1 MAVESPSPTAAA
13 PSEQPGA
20 GSSQPAPKRRLLPED
35 RIGAVLMAL
44 LAVITFANVVVR
56 YLTDQS
62 FAWTEELSVV
72 LMVLLTMVA
81 ASAAVVRNA
90 HVRIEVL
97 IDGASPA
104 RQRALESLAAVA
116 SVIAWLLLAGLGSR
130 LAWDDFRFDV
140 TTPGIGLPQWWY
152 MIWLPL
158 LALLLAARSMQRLV
172 RLWTPKP

>member
-1 MAVESPSPTAAA
+1 MTEPSPPA
-13 PSEQPGA
+13 PGTGSAPGA
-20 GSSQPAPKRRLLPED
+20 ASAGSVARRTLLVED

-44 LAVITFANVVVR
+44 LALITFANVVVR

-81 ASAAVVRNA
+81 ASAAVVRNS

-97 IDGASPA
+97 LVGGSPA
-104 RQRALESLAAVA
+104 RQRALETLAALA
-116 SVIAWLLLAGLGSR
+116 SVIAWLLLSGLGWR
-130 LAWDDFRFDV
+130 LAWDDYRFDV

-152 MIWLPL
+152 TIWLPL
-158 LALLLAARSMQRLV
+158 LALLLAVRSMQRLIRIWV
-172 RLWTPKP
+172 PPK

>member
-1 MAVESPSPTAAA
+1 MTDTPPPPVAAA
-13 PSEQPGA
+13 GATPEAARAAQPPG
-20 GSSQPAPKRRLLPED
+20 RRLLPED

-44 LAVITFANVVVR
+44 LALITFANVVVR

-97 IDGASPA
+97 VASGSPA
-104 RQRALESLAAVA
+104 RQRALESLASLA
-116 SVIAWLLLAGLGSR
+116 SVVAWLLLAGLGSR
-130 LAWDDFRFDV
+130 LAWDDYRFDV

-152 MIWLPL
+152 TIWLPL
-158 LALLLAARSMQRLV
+158 LALLLAVRSMQRLV
-172 RLWTPKP
+172 GHWTPKS

>member
-1 MAVESPSPTAAA
+1 VAESPPPPASAPAA
-13 PSEQPGA
+13 EPGLA
-20 GSSQPAPKRRLLPED
+20 LGQSARRRLLPED

-44 LAVITFANVVVR
+44 LALITFANVVVR

-72 LMVLLTMVA
+72 LMLTMVA

-97 IDGASPA
+97 IDGASTA
-104 RQRALESLAAVA
+104 RLRALESLAALA
-116 SVIAWLLLAGLGSR
+116 SVIAWLLLTGLGSR
-130 LAWDDFRFDV
+130 LAWDDYRFDV

-152 MIWLPL
+152 TIWLPI
-158 LALLLAARSMQRLV
+158 LALLLAARCMQRLV
-172 RLWTPKP
+172 RLWAPKP

>member
-1 MAVESPSPTAAA
+1 MSESPPPPASARVAEPGLA
-13 PSEQPGA
+13 PGRSTP
-20 GSSQPAPKRRLLPED
+20 RRLLPED

-44 LAVITFANVVVR
+44 LALITFANVVVR

-104 RQRALESLAAVA
+104 RLRALESLAALA
-116 SVIAWLLLAGLGSR
+116 SVIAWLLLTGLGSR
-130 LAWDDFRFDV
+130 LAWDDYRFDV

-152 MIWLPL
+152 TIWLPL
-158 LALLLAARSMQRLV
+158 LALLLATRCMQRLV
-172 RLWTPKP
+172 RLWAPRP